1 MTQPNENDESFEV
14 RLNDLQEGA
23 SPRIVILGNSGLAK
37 EVYSVLC
44 TLNTLVSRIVFF
56 DKSQEQLLLQD
67 DLVYL
72 GMGSP
77 LIREECFKAHQNFCD
92 FPILVHPYSTLGLD
106 VIIGK
111 GTFIQAGVAITTQ
124 VHLGQG
130 CLVNLNATIG
140 HDVSLGD
147 YSVVNPGAT
156 ISGNVVVGKSVL
168 IGANAT
174 ILEKVSIGDGAR
186 IGAGAV
192 VTKDVKKGET
202 VVGVPARPV

>member
-1 MTQPNENDESFEV
+1 MTQGNLIGEGFEV
-14 RLNDLQEGA
+14 ELKDIQEGS

-37 EVYSVLC
+37 EVYSVLG
-44 TLNTLVSRIVFF
+44 TLNTLFSRIIFF
-56 DKSQEQLLLQD
+56 DKPQEHLLLQD
-67 DLVYL
+67 DLAYL

-77 LIREECFKAHQNFCD
+77 LIREECFKTHQNLCD
-92 FPILVHPYSTLGLD
+92 FPRLVHPFSTVGLD

-124 VHLGQG
+124 VNIGQG
-130 CLVNLNATIG
+130 CLINLNATIG

-156 ISGNVVVGKSVL
+156 ISGNVLVGKSVL

-192 VTKDVKKGET
+192 VTKDVKQGET